1 VGFPRFVA
9 FAVVRAWQGF
19 WRNAMMSLA
28 ATATVVLMLVLL
40 SGLFIVLT
48 GLNSGIDFI
57 ESKVGVTAELVDNL
71 PVAARDSLIANIKE
85 LPGVTEVVY
94 VSPEEAF
101 RRLQDSFASQGKKLE
116 TGGANIKLQATL
128 EIQLA
133 DPSFASSIGT
143 ALADRSQVTK
153 ITTQQEQID
162 KLLGIISVIRTAGL
176 VAVGLVGLTVLFM
189 IVNTI
194 RIAVYSRSNEIEIMR
209 LVGASDSFI
218 RWPFILEG
226 ILCGLIGALVALI
239 LVAIVWDPIQPIM
252 FSVFKLPFSVG
263 AQFLATLSA
272 LLFAVGLGV
281 GALGSWIS
289 VRSYLSSAA

>member
-1 VGFPRFVA
+1 MAFFRFIGFS
-9 FAVVRAWQGF
+9 VVRAWQGF

-48 GLNSGIDFI
+48 GLNSGIQFI

-71 PVAARDSLIANIKE
+71 PLSSRDALMAEIGQ
-85 LPGVTEVVY
+85 LPGVTRVTY

-101 RRLQDSFASQGKKLE
+101 RRLQESFASQGKTLE
-116 TGGANIKLQATL
+116 TGGANIQLQATL
-128 EIQLA
+128 EIELA
-133 DPSFASSIGT
+133 DPSFASSVGA
-143 ALADRSQVTK
+143 ALSDRSQVTK

-162 KLLGIISVIRTAGL
+162 KLLGIINVIRTAGL
-176 VAVGLVGLTVLFM
+176 VAIGLVGLTVLFM

-194 RIAVYSRSNEIEIMR
+194 RIAVYSRANEIEIMR

-226 ILCGLIGALVALI
+226 VMCGLIGAIVALV

-252 FSVFKLPFSVG
+252 FNVFKLPFSVG

>member
-1 VGFPRFVA
+1 MAFFRFIGFS
-9 FAVVRAWQGF
+9 VVRAWQGF

-48 GLNSGIDFI
+48 GLNSGIQFI

-71 PVAARDSLIANIKE
+71 PLSSRDALMAEIGQ
-85 LPGVTEVVY
+85 LPGVTRVTY

-101 RRLQDSFASQGKKLE
+101 RRLQESFASQGKTLE
-116 TGGANIKLQATL
+116 TGGANIQLQATL
-128 EIQLA
+128 EIELA
-133 DPSFASSIGT
+133 DPSFASSVG
-143 ALADRSQVTK
+143 ASLSDRSQVTK

-162 KLLGIISVIRTAGL
+162 KLLGIINVIRTAGL
-176 VAVGLVGLTVLFM
+176 VAIGLVGLTVLFM

-194 RIAVYSRSNEIEIMR
+194 RIAVYSRANEIEIMR

-226 ILCGLIGALVALI
+226 VMCGLIGAIVALV

-252 FSVFKLPFSVG
+252 FNVFKLPFSVG